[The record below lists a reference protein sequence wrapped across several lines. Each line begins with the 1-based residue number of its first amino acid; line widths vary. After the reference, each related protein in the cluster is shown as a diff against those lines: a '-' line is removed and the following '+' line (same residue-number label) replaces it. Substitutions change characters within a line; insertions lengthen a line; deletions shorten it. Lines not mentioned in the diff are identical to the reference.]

1 MISGLGR
8 SPGEGNGNP
17 LQYSC
22 LEKPMDRGAWQGL
35 QRVGH
40 NWWLSKHAA
49 QPHPSEDRLPK
60 DILSPQ
66 PPLDMP
72 LHTAQPIRESRPSP
86 ALQEGFTSLWKSL
99 IHQEGGIRC
108 KKITVP
114 QSAIQSSYSRTG
126 PSLRP
131 AWSLALLTS
140 RPTQALEQHRHHTQ
154 LDPVLHQWSEI
165 SSVIP
170 GPCTQASR
178 LDSANK

>member
-1 MISGLGR
+1 MSIVTYISI
-8 SPGEGNGNP
+8 
-17 LQYSC
+17 
-22 LEKPMDRGAWQGL
+22 
-35 QRVGH
+35 VI
-40 NWWLSKHAA
+40 LSLSALKV
-49 QPHPSEDRLPK
+49 PSEDRLPK
-60 DILSPQ
+60 NILSPQ

-72 LHTAQPIRESRPSP
+72 LHTALPIRESRPSP

-126 PSLRP
+126 PSLQP

-154 LDPVLHQWSEI
+154 LDPVPHQ
-165 SSVIP
+165 
-170 GPCTQASR
+170 
-178 LDSANK
+178 